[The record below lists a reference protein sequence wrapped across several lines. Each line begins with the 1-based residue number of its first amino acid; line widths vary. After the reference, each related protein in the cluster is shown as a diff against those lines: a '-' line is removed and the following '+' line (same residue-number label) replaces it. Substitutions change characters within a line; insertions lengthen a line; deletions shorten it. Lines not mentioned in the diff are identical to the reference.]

1 MSGTILVIGA
11 SGTIGSEIVRILK
24 AEGRSVRTTTG
35 KPATEAGKVHVNLA
49 TGEGLDAA
57 FAGVERAF
65 FLSPGGYAD
74 QYKILAP
81 LIAKAKAANLKK
93 VVLMTAMG
101 VEMNPDAPMR
111 KAEIDL
117 ENSGVPYT
125 IIRPTWFM
133 QNFNTFWVYGIK
145 EHGAIRLPAGDGKV
159 GFIDARDISAAAA
172 KLLTDDTHNGKAITL
187 TGPALMTHADV
198 AAEISKAAGKT
209 VTYTDVDPAE
219 LKGILLGAG
228 LPADYVELL
237 LALLGFVKA
246 GYSAS
251 LSTGVQDVLGRA
263 PGDFQ
268 TYARDFAGSWK

>member
-1 MSGTILVIGA
+1 MPSNILIVGA
-11 SGTIGSEIVRILK
+11 SGTVGSEIVRVLK
-24 AEGRSVRTTTG
+24 AAGHSVRTTTS
-35 KPATEAGKVHVNLA
+35 KPTTAPDQVHVNLA

-57 FAGVERAF
+57 FAGIDRAF
-65 FLSPGGYAD
+65 FLSPGGHAD

-93 VVLMTAMG
+93 VVLMTAAG
-101 VEMNPDAPMR
+101 VEMNPEGPMR

-117 ENSGVPYT
+117 ENSGVPYN

-145 EHGAIRLPAGDGKV
+145 EFGAIRLPAGDGQV
-159 GFIDARDISAAAA
+159 GFIDSRDISAVAA
-172 KLLTDDTHNGKAITL
+172 KLLTEDALSGKTITL

-198 AAEISKAAGKT
+198 AAEISKVAGKT
-209 VTYTDVDPAE
+209 VTYSDVDPAE
-219 LKGILLGAG
+219 LKGVLLGAG

-237 LALLGFVKA
+237 LMLMTYVKA

-263 PGDFQ
+263 PGSFQ
-268 TYARDFAGSWK
+268 TYAQDFKASWV